1 MPYGHVMDF
10 RGPTREGGHCE
21 LPEDFRELTSVD
33 DTLVIKTSSILDGR
47 GKTLCNSRVLGE
59 IL

>member
-33 DTLVIKTSSILDGR
+33 DTFGEDFVDAGWPRK
-47 GKTLCNSRVLGE
+47 NSMQP
-59 IL
+59 